1 MDKLFCLKKLR
12 LNPFTLDWHCQ
23 ILNFCIEKGRKLQ
36 FEYFDSSEQAT
47 WKNAAVFLVT
57 LHGVF
62 RIKLVLKNYIF
73 IKEAQ
78 QNETQVSPS

>member
-47 WKNAAVFLVT
+47 WKNAAIFLLT
-57 LHGVF
+57 LHGVL

-73 IKEAQ
+73 IIEAQ
-78 QNETQVSPS
+78 QHNT